1 MIGTQSRVRKA
12 TVVAQAPTAVDR
24 GSLPLLQER
33 PERTPGERAALGV
46 LAAAV
51 VCLPVLVP
59 SGPMNIAPVDLLIA
73 LGVGLTVFWAG
84 NNAVVLRFPYSLA
97 MTLFLVGG
105 AIGALVGPF
114 PGTGLSALVQDL
126 VLLVWVAA
134 LVNLARRPENLRVLL
149 AAWCYGAVAWT
160 ILLVFALVG
169 RIGFISGVTPRE
181 GSRISLMFGDPN
193 FAGNYFF
200 ISIMLVW
207 ATGIPRHR
215 TARIFTYLAL
225 LIAMVMTGSNGAV
238 SALVVGSVIVAAVT
252 IYRRAGL
259 VQAVGG
265 VAAIV
270 VTGALLS
277 SVVSFSALREA
288 AARSSYATLRDGI
301 GRSSSSV
308 EQRDLLLHENILLY
322 YQGTLLGSGPTS
334 TKPRLVAAQSL
345 FPKEAHSDYWASLVE
360 RGLIGFLG
368 LMVLI
373 GTIAARSW
381 YVLTRPRAP
390 AFVQAVPRPEG
401 LVAAAIG
408 CLLAGTV
415 VFEALHVRHVW
426 FVYAMVAALSIWG
439 TDDA

>member
-1 MIGTQSRVRKA
+1 MSGSRGLVRTRA
-12 TVVAQAPTAVDR
+12 NDVALDPFVAE
-24 GSLPLLQER
+24 GSMTPIQR
-33 PERTPGERAALGV
+33 PERTPGERAALV
-46 LAAAV
+46 VMVAAV
-51 VCLPVLVP
+51 ALLPVLVP
-59 SGPMNIAPVDLLIA
+59 AGPMNMAPVDLLIA
-73 LGVGLTVFWAG
+73 LGVGMTLFWAG

-97 MTLFLVGG
+97 MTLLVLGG
-105 AIGALVGPF
+105 AIGAMAGPF
-114 PGTGLSALVQDL
+114 PGAGLSALIQDL
-126 VLLVWVAA
+126 VLLAWVAA
-134 LVNLARRPENLRVLL
+134 LVNLARRPENLRALL
-149 AAWCYGAVAWT
+149 AAWCYGAVVWT
-160 ILLVFALVG
+160 ILLAFAVVAKVG
-169 RIGFISGVTPRE
+169 VISGITPRE

-207 ATGIPRHR
+207 ASGIPRRR
-215 TARIFTYLAL
+215 TARILTYLAL

-238 SALVVGSVIVAAVT
+238 TALLVGSVIIAAVT

-270 VTGALLS
+270 VIGVLLS
-277 SVVSFSALREA
+277 SVVSFSAIREA

-322 YQGTLLGSGPTS
+322 YQGSLLGSGPTS

-345 FPKEAHSDYWASLVE
+345 FPKEAHSDYWAALVE

-368 LMVLI
+368 LMVLV
-373 GTIAARSW
+373 GSIAARSW

-390 AFVQAVPRPEG
+390 AFVRAVPRPEG
-401 LVAAAIG
+401 LVAAAVG

-415 VFEALHVRHVW
+415 VFESLHVRHVW